1 MSAKTE
7 RITILGTPEFK
18 TFLTDQADA
27 ENISV
32 SEFVRRR
39 CVQPVARDEDIQT
52 LAELVSAL
60 HVAVDAA
67 RDEMNESLDFAKDV
81 LQELQSNRDEHR
93 PASAASG

>member
-18 TFLTDQADA
+18 TFLTDQANA

-39 CVQPVARDEDIQT
+39 CVQPLALEEDTQT

-81 LQELQSNRDEHR
+81 LQELQSNRDAR
-93 PASAASG
+93 ARAVS

>member
-39 CVQPVARDEDIQT
+39 CVQPVALGEDTQT

-81 LQELQSNRDEHR
+81 LQELQSNRDAR
-93 PASAASG
+93 AKAAS

>member
-18 TFLTDQADA
+18 AFLTDQANA
-27 ENISV
+27 ENVSV

-39 CVQPVARDEDIQT
+39 CAQPVALDEDTQT

-67 RDEMNESLDFAKDV
+67 RDEMDESLDFAKDV
-81 LQELQSNRDEHR
+81 LRELQSNRDAR
-93 PASAASG
+93 AKAAS

>member
-7 RITILGTPEFK
+7 HITILGTPEFK
-18 TFLTDQADA
+18 SFLTDQADA

-39 CVQPVARDEDIQT
+39 CVQPVARDEDTQT

-60 HVAVDAA
+60 HIAVDAA

-81 LQELQSNRDEHR
+81 LRELQSNRDAR
-93 PASAASG
+93 AKAAS

>member
-18 TFLTDQADA
+18 TFLTDQANA
-27 ENISV
+27 ENVSV

-39 CVQPVARDEDIQT
+39 CVQPVALDEDTQT

-81 LQELQSNRDEHR
+81 LQELQSNRDAR
-93 PASAASG
+93 AKAAS

>member
-1 MSAKTE
+1 MSTKTE

-18 TFLTDQADA
+18 AFLIDQANV

-39 CVQPVARDEDIQT
+39 CVQPVARDEDNQT

-67 RDEMNESLDFAKDV
+67 RDEMNESLDFAQNV
-81 LQELQSNRDEHR
+81 LQELQNNRDAR
-93 PASAASG
+93 AKAAS

>member
-1 MSAKTE
+1 MSTKTE

-18 TFLTDQADA
+18 TFLIDQANV

-39 CVQPVARDEDIQT
+39 CVQPVARDEDNQT

-81 LQELQSNRDEHR
+81 LQELQSNRDAR
-93 PASAASG
+93 AKAAS

>member
-18 TFLTDQADA
+18 AFLTDQADA
-27 ENISV
+27 ENVSV

-39 CVQPVARDEDIQT
+39 CVQPVALDEDTQT

-67 RDEMNESLDFAKDV
+67 RDEMNESLDFAKNV

>member
-18 TFLTDQADA
+18 TFLTDQANA
-27 ENISV
+27 EKISV

-39 CVQPVARDEDIQT
+39 CVQPVALDEDMQT

-60 HVAVDAA
+60 HVAIDAA

-81 LQELQSNRDEHR
+81 LQELQSNRDAR
-93 PASAASG
+93 AKAAS

>member
-18 TFLTDQADA
+18 AFLTDQANA
-27 ENISV
+27 ENVSV

-39 CVQPVARDEDIQT
+39 CVQPIALDEDTQT

-67 RDEMNESLDFAKDV
+67 RDEMDESLNFAKDV
-81 LQELQSNRDEHR
+81 LQELQSNRDAR
-93 PASAASG
+93 AKAAS

>member
-18 TFLTDQADA
+18 AFLTDQADA
-27 ENISV
+27 ENVSV

-39 CVQPVARDEDIQT
+39 CVQPLALDEDIQT

-81 LQELQSNRDEHR
+81 LRELQSNRDAR
-93 PASAASG
+93 AKAAS

>member
-1 MSAKTE
+1 MSTKTE

-18 TFLTDQADA
+18 TFLTDQANA
-27 ENISV
+27 ENVSV

-39 CVQPVARDEDIQT
+39 CVQPVALDEDTQT

-67 RDEMNESLDFAKDV
+67 RDEMDESLDFAKGV
-81 LQELQSNRDEHR
+81 LRELQSN
-93 PASAASG
+93 

>member
-27 ENISV
+27 ENVSV

-67 RDEMNESLDFAKDV
+67 RDEMSESLDFAKDV
-81 LQELQSNRDEHR
+81 LQELQSNRDAR
-93 PASAASG
+93 AKAAS

>member
-18 TFLTDQADA
+18 AFLTDQANA
-27 ENISV
+27 EKVSV

-39 CVQPVARDEDIQT
+39 CVQPVALDEDMQT

-81 LQELQSNRDEHR
+81 LQELQSNRDAR
-93 PASAASG
+93 AKAAS

>member
-18 TFLTDQADA
+18 AFLTDQADA
-27 ENISV
+27 ENVSV

-39 CVQPVARDEDIQT
+39 CMQPLALDEDIQT
-52 LAELVSAL
+52 LAELASAL

-81 LQELQSNRDEHR
+81 LRELQSNRDAR
-93 PASAASG
+93 AKAAS

>member
-18 TFLTDQADA
+18 AFLMDQADA
-27 ENISV
+27 ENVSV

-39 CVQPVARDEDIQT
+39 CVQPVARDEDTQT

-67 RDEMNESLDFAKDV
+67 RDEMDESLNFAKDV
-81 LQELQSNRDEHR
+81 LQELQNNRDAR
-93 PASAASG
+93 AKAAS

>member
-18 TFLTDQADA
+18 AFLTDQADA
-27 ENISV
+27 ENVSV

-39 CVQPVARDEDIQT
+39 CVQPVALDEDTQT

-67 RDEMNESLDFAKDV
+67 RDEMDESLNFAKDV
-81 LQELQSNRDEHR
+81 LQELQSNRDAR
-93 PASAASG
+93 AKAAS

>member
-18 TFLTDQADA
+18 AFLTDQANA
-27 ENISV
+27 ENVSV
-32 SEFVRRR
+32 SKFVRRR
-39 CVQPVARDEDIQT
+39 CAQPVALDEDTQT

-67 RDEMNESLDFAKDV
+67 RDEMDESLDFAKDV
-81 LQELQSNRDEHR
+81 LRELQSNRDAR
-93 PASAASG
+93 AKAAS

>member
-18 TFLTDQADA
+18 AFLTDQANA
-27 ENISV
+27 ENVSV

-39 CVQPVARDEDIQT
+39 CAQPVALDEDTQT

-67 RDEMNESLDFAKDV
+67 RDEMDESLNFAKDV
-81 LQELQSNRDEHR
+81 LQELQSNRDAR
-93 PASAASG
+93 AKAAS

>member
-18 TFLTDQADA
+18 AFLTDQANA
-27 ENISV
+27 ENVSV

-39 CVQPVARDEDIQT
+39 CVQPIALDEDTQT

-67 RDEMNESLDFAKDV
+67 RDAMDESLNFAKDV
-81 LQELQSNRDEHR
+81 LQELQSNRDAR
-93 PASAASG
+93 AKAAS

>member
-39 CVQPVARDEDIQT
+39 CVQPVARDEDTQT

-60 HVAVDAA
+60 HIAVDAA

-81 LQELQSNRDEHR
+81 LRELQSNRDAR
-93 PASAASG
+93 AKAAS

>member
-18 TFLTDQADA
+18 SFLTDQADA
-27 ENISV
+27 ENVSV

-39 CVQPVARDEDIQT
+39 CVQPVALDEDMQT